1 MLTNVD
7 GIMENFGTPKASL
20 IRRTTPELLS
30 AQAFH
35 AGTMAPKV
43 AAAAAMANAG
53 KMAMIGA
60 LGDLQALLD
69 GTKGTW
75 VLPDGSKF

>member
-1 MLTNVD
+1 
-7 GIMENFGTPKASL
+7 
-20 IRRTTPELLS
+20 
-30 AQAFH
+30 
-35 AGTMAPKV
+35 MAPKV
-43 AAAAAMANAG
+43 AAAVAMAG
-53 KMAMIGA
+53 KGKLAMIGG

>member
-7 GIMENFGTPKASL
+7 GIMEHFGTLNASL

-30 AQAFH
+30 AQSFQ

-43 AAAAAMANAG
+43 AAAVAMARKG
-53 KMAMIGA
+53 KLAMIGG

-75 VLPDGSKF
+75 VLPDGSPL